1 MYLFSHRTEYRWTH
15 TLFWSHTLF
24 LLVKSTTDT
33 SVQRVN
39 MTSEG
44 KEEVRR
50 GWDSI
55 INLVTLVNA

>member
-1 MYLFSHRTEYRWTH
+1 MYLFSHRTEYSWTH

-24 LLVKSTTDT
+24 LLVKSTRDT

-50 GWDSI
+50 VWDSI
-55 INLVTLVNA
+55 INLVALVNA